1 METRRFGRTGHMS
14 SVAIF
19 GAFALSNLEQEA
31 ADRVMEQVISAG
43 VNHIDVAPSYGQA
56 EERLGPWL
64 ARERERFFLG
74 CKTMER
80 GEKGAAAELRSS
92 LERLDVEQFDLYQIH
107 AVTNMEE
114 LDTATRSGGALDAM
128 LRAREEGLIRYIG
141 ITGHG
146 YESPA
151 VFLEALERFD
161 FDSVLFPVSFVLFTQ
176 DEYREKALE
185 LLEQCRQRDVG
196 VMAIKA
202 IAKGPYGDAEP
213 THNTWYR
220 PFTDAQR
227 IRDGVNFALSHDV
240 TGLCTPGDADILPTV
255 LRACQ
260 DYSRLDKQQKKD
272 LMASG
277 QAYEPLFRP

>member
-19 GAFALSNLEQEA
+19 GAFALSNLDQDA

-64 ARERERFFLG
+64 ARERDRFFVG

-80 GEKGAAAELRSS
+80 DKEGATAELRSS
-92 LERLDVEQFDLYQIH
+92 LEKLRLEQFDLYQIH

-114 LDTATRSGGALDAM
+114 LDAATRTGSVLEAIV
-128 LRAREEGLIRYIG
+128 RAREEGLTRHIG

-146 YESPA
+146 YQAPA
-151 VFLEALERFD
+151 VFLQALERFD
-161 FDSVLFPVSFVLFTQ
+161 FDSVLFPVSFVMLSQ
-176 DEYREKALE
+176 DEYREKTIE
-185 LLEQCRQRDVG
+185 LLQQCRQRDVG

-202 IAKGPYGDAEP
+202 VAKGAYGDAEP

-220 PFTDAQR
+220 PFTDPQR
-227 IRDGVNFALSHDV
+227 IQDAVNFSLSYDV
-240 TGLCTPGDADILPTV
+240 TGLCTPGDADLLPVV
-255 LRACQ
+255 LRACE
-260 DYSRLDKQQKKD
+260 DYTKLSEEQKED
-272 LMASG
+272 LLAAG
-277 QAYEPLFRP
+277 NAYEPLFTP

>member
-260 DYSRLDKQQKKD
+260 DFSRLDKQQKKD

>member
-92 LERLDVEQFDLYQIH
+92 LERLGVEQFDLYQIH

>member
-19 GAFALSNLEQEA
+19 GAFALSNLEQKA

-56 EERLGPWL
+56 EERLGPCL
-64 ARERERFFLG
+64 AREWERIFLG

-80 GEKGAAAELRSS
+80 DEKGAAAELRSS
-92 LERLDVEQFDLYQIH
+92 LERLGVEQFDLYQIH

-114 LDTATRSGGALDAM
+114 LDAATGRGSALDAM
-128 LRAREEGLIRYIG
+128 VQAREEGLIRYIG

-185 LLEQCRQRDVG
+185 LLQKCRKRDVG

-202 IAKGPYGDAEP
+202 VAKGPYGDAEP

-240 TGLCTPGDADILPTV
+240 TGLCTPGDADILPIV
-255 LRACQ
+255 LRACE
-260 DYSRLDKQQKKD
+260 DYSRLDEQQKKD
-272 LMASG
+272 LIASG
-277 QAYEPLFRP
+277 QAYEPLFTP

>member
-92 LERLDVEQFDLYQIH
+92 LERLGVEQFDLYQIH

-185 LLEQCRQRDVG
+185 LLEQCRKRDIG